1 MPLIRCEKHGIPYN
15 SDNPRGC
22 PACAQEKEGGDRAQ
36 IMRELA
42 RASQAGRRS
51 SAQAVKALEEAAEQL
66 AASRLAGPVTTQP
79 RAPVAEPA
87 WLDRLREFARRQPVL
102 AAGIPLIVILLIA
115 VVFRSG
121 PSFVAQPSP
130 PPVQAEARP
139 LAIEPGTAIS
149 TVFTVL
155 GVQPPRPH
163 PEVRTL
169 ERYVYGTDLTV
180 DALNGAVYALT
191 LEVPSVSWRGLRVG
205 TAERTAEGLLALLGV
220 AAEAAPPTAPR
231 ADTIGGYVVYPS
243 LDGRPLR
250 RLRVE
255 VRPPNGCF
263 DVLVDIRPRA
273 VGLVQR
279 GERRYAAVGPPKAL
293 PERVVTRVTIINRA
307 VAGPFGESAC

>member
-1 MPLIRCEKHGIPYN
+1 MPLVRCDKHGIPYN

-51 SAQAVKALEEAAEQL
+51 SAQTVRALEEAAEQL
-66 AASRLAGPVTTQP
+66 AGRMAEPVTTQP

-87 WLDRLREFARRQPVL
+87 WLDRLRDFARRQPVQ
-102 AAGIPLIVILLIA
+102 AVGIPLIVVLLLAI
-115 VVFRSG
+115 VFRSG

-130 PPVQAEARP
+130 PPVEAEARP

-155 GVQPPRPH
+155 GVQPPRAH
-163 PEVRTL
+163 PEARTL
-169 ERYVYGTDLTV
+169 ERYQYGTDLTV

-191 LEVPSVSWRGLRVG
+191 LDVPSMSWRGLRVG
-205 TAERTAEGLLALLGV
+205 TPERTAEGTLALLGI
-220 AAEAAPPTAPR
+220 ATEPAPPTAPR

-273 VGLVQR
+273 VGFVQR
-279 GERRYAAVGPPKAL
+279 GERSYAAVGPTKAL
-293 PERVVTRVTIINRA
+293 PERVVTRVMVVNRA
-307 VAGPFGESAC
+307 VAGPFGESVC